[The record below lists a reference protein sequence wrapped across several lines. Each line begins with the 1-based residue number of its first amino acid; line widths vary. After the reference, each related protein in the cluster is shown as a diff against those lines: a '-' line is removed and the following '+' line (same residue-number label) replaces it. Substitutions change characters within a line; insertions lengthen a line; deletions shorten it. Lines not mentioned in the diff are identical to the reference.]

1 MENIKELKESI
12 NALYGKYKHKN
23 NTLNKSE
30 TDEVAKLLVKLTND
44 VDTTPDTIA
53 KELARFSADVCRAY
67 FDKVLTNTSLDA
79 SIIDNLLFSLKN
91 TDDGTKSQHY
101 IQKYINAIVII
112 INKNPNII
120 SEYKSLK
127 PILMIILKSLD
138 KDDKDQKKYKN
149 KFIALIND
157 TKAAIY
163 TLTYTP
169 DNEKLIKC
177 LGRLTVKFYSDIA
190 PKHID
195 LVKSWA
201 ETNRFT
207 LPKAKNDNSA
217 TNSEAE
223 STQKSTSTFDKSSE
237 NTQVTPT
244 ASKNSE
250 INSVEKS
257 ALEKKAEEKSVENT
271 DAKNDT
277 SPEKIAD
284 TPKANNVSPV
294 SKSTAPKPVQTNG
307 PAQTTRSI
315 EKALDDTSKE
325 IISAV
330 RSAITPLESLII
342 QLKDDTKRAA
352 NNSAVIES
360 LRNQVSTL
368 ESKVEELN
376 TIISNK
382 NKELEAKNMEI
393 TENNVKIEEL
403 KDKLGNAY
411 SMVEHV
417 NSQDTAKLK
426 AELSQDLH
434 FSYDMWSEYKDAE
447 CSEDNFESLK
457 IIIDELFRKIERKG
471 INVKE

>member
-1 MENIKELKESI
+1 MENTKELIESI
-12 NALYGKYKHKN
+12 NALYNKYKSNKN
-23 NTLNKSE
+23 SLNKSE
-30 TDEVAKLLVKLTND
+30 TNEVAKLLVRLTND
-44 VDTTPDTIA
+44 VDTTPETIA
-53 KELARFSADVCRAY
+53 KQLARFSADVCGAY
-67 FDKVLTNTSLDA
+67 FDKLLTNASLDA
-79 SIIDNLLFSLKN
+79 SIIDNLMFSLRK

-112 INKNPNII
+112 IKKHPSKIT
-120 SEYKSLK
+120 EYNSLK
-127 PILMIILKSLD
+127 PILLIILKSLD
-138 KDDKDQKKYKN
+138 KEDKDQEKCKN
-149 KFIALIND
+149 KFITLLNE
-157 TKAAIY
+157 TKAVIY
-163 TLTYTP
+163 SLTYTP
-169 DNEKLIKC
+169 DDEKLIKC

-190 PKHID
+190 PKHIV

-207 LPKAKNDNSA
+207 LPKGTNDNSG

-223 STQKSTSTFDKSSE
+223 SSHKSTSTYKSSE
-237 NTQVTPT
+237 KTHVTPT
-244 ASKNSE
+244 TSGNSE

-257 ALEKKAEEKSVENT
+257 TLEKIAEEKSVENT
-271 DAKNDT
+271 DAKNDK
-277 SPEKIAD
+277 SPEKTIDAS
-284 TPKANNVSPV
+284 KANNISPV
-294 SKSTAPKPVQTNG
+294 SKWTAPKPVQTNE
-307 PAQTTRSI
+307 PAQTTKSI
-315 EKALDDTSKE
+315 EKALDDKSKE

-330 RSAITPLESLII
+330 KSAITPLESLII

-352 NNSAVIES
+352 TNSSVIEG

-368 ESKVEELN
+368 ELKVQELN
-376 TIISNK
+376 TIISDK
-382 NKELEAKNMEI
+382 DKELEAKNIEI
-393 TENNVKIEEL
+393 SENNAKIEEL

-434 FSYDMWSEYKDAE
+434 FSYDMWSEYKGAE
-447 CSEDNFESLK
+447 CNEDNFESLK